1 MKQLRSGD
9 RLFRGKSVRLIDQ
22 DNQQLGIVSFETAI
36 AKAQQ
41 AGLDLVLVPSR
52 TEPPVTRIMDFG
64 KYQFDEAKR
73 AREAKRAQMQPK
85 LKEIKIHATIDDN
98 DFQIKCRHAIDFLT
112 HGDKVRLLLVYRGR
126 ELSYPELGME
136 VLNRFI
142 AQLETV
148 ATQDGAPKRMGKSVT
163 TVFTVKPQFRVAKP
177 SKPEKGGKGGRDEE
191 QNSAED
197 EVQESS
203 SEE

>member
-1 MKQLRSGD
+1 MKQLRPGD
-9 RLFRGKSVRLIDQ
+9 RLLRGKSVRLIDQ
-22 DNQQLGIVSFETAI
+22 NNQQLGIMSFEAAM

-41 AGLDLVLVPSR
+41 ADLDLVLVPSR
-52 TEPPVTRIMDFG
+52 AEPPVTRIMDFG

-73 AREAKRAQMQPK
+73 AREAKRQQVQPK
-85 LKEIKIHATIDDN
+85 LKEIKLHANIDDN

-126 ELSYPELGME
+126 ELAHQELGME

-163 TVFTVKPQFRVAKP
+163 TVFTVKPQCRIAKP
-177 SKPEKGGKGGRDEE
+177 AAKPAKDSKEPKDAKAEGE
-191 QNSAED
+191 QEGEA
-197 EVQESS
+197 QA
-203 SEE
+203 

>member
-1 MKQLRSGD
+1 MKQLRPGD
-9 RLFRGKSVRLIDQ
+9 RLLKGKAVRLIDQ
-22 DNQQLGIVSFETAI
+22 NNQQLGIMSFEAAM

-41 AGLDLVLVPSR
+41 ADLDLVLVPSR
-52 TEPPVTRIMDFG
+52 AEPPVTRIMDFG

-73 AREAKRAQMQPK
+73 AREARRQQVQPK
-85 LKEIKIHATIDDN
+85 LKEIKLHANIDDN

-126 ELSYPELGME
+126 ELAHQELGME

-142 AQLETV
+142 AQLEPI

-163 TVFTVKPQFRVAKP
+163 TVFTVKPQCRVAKNTA
-177 SKPEKGGKGGRDEE
+177 KQGKEPKDAKEAEADKAETAADE
-191 QNSAED
+191 A
-197 EVQESS
+197 
-203 SEE
+203 

>member
-1 MKQLRSGD
+1 MKQLRPGD
-9 RLFRGKSVRLIDQ
+9 RLLKGKAVRLIDQ
-22 DNQQLGIVSFETAI
+22 NNQQLGIMSFEAAM

-41 AGLDLVLVPSR
+41 ADLDLVLVPSR
-52 TEPPVTRIMDFG
+52 AEPPVTRIMDFG

-73 AREAKRAQMQPK
+73 AREARRQQVQPK
-85 LKEIKIHATIDDN
+85 LKEIKLHANIDDN

-126 ELSYPELGME
+126 ELAHQELGME

-148 ATQDGAPKRMGKSVT
+148 ATQDGAPRRLGKTVT
-163 TVFTVKPQFRVAKP
+163 SVFTVKPQCRIARNPAKP
-177 SKPEKGGKGGRDEE
+177 AREPRLEKDAP
-191 QNSAED
+191 AEAEAAD
-197 EVQESS
+197 K
-203 SEE
+203 

>member
-1 MKQLRSGD
+1 M
-9 RLFRGKSVRLIDQ
+9 
-22 DNQQLGIVSFETAI
+22 

-41 AGLDLVLVPSR
+41 ADLDLVLVPSR
-52 TEPPVTRIMDFG
+52 AEPPVTRIMDFG
-64 KYQFDEAKR
+64 KYQFDEAKK
-73 AREAKRAQMQPK
+73 AREARRQQVQPK
-85 LKEIKIHATIDDN
+85 LKEIKLHANIDDN

-126 ELSYPELGME
+126 ELAHQELGME

-163 TVFTVKPQFRVAKP
+163 TVFTVKPQCRIAKAPAKP
-177 SKPEKGGKGGRDEE
+177 AKDAKESRDDK
-191 QNSAED
+191 AEGAAD
-197 EVQESS
+197 EA
-203 SEE
+203 